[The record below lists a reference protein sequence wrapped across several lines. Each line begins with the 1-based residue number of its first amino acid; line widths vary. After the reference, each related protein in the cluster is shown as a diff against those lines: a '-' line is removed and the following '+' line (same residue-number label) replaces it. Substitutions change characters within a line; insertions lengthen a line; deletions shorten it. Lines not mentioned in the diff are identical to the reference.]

1 MEERTN
7 NSLLNQ
13 YSLFYSIK
21 ESMLFK
27 GNKIAYFTQL
37 RKRSMLFKG
46 KFYFDKE
53 TDKKAIGS
61 VGHIRTLLNQ
71 RSMLFKGNNIAFF
84 YLIKAKVH
92 AIQR

>member
-1 MEERTN
+1 
-7 NSLLNQ
+7 
-13 YSLFYSIK
+13 
-21 ESMLFK
+21 
-27 GNKIAYFTQL
+27 
-37 RKRSMLFKG
+37 MLFKG

-61 VGHIRTLLNQ
+61 VGHIRTLCLI
-71 RSMLFKGNNIAFF
+71 KGPCYSKVTILPFF

>member
-27 GNKIAYFTQL
+27 GNKIASFTQL

-61 VGHIRTLLNQ
+61 VGHIRTLC
-71 RSMLFKGNNIAFF
+71 
-84 YLIKAKVH
+84 LIKGPCYSKVT
-92 AIQR
+92 ILPFFT